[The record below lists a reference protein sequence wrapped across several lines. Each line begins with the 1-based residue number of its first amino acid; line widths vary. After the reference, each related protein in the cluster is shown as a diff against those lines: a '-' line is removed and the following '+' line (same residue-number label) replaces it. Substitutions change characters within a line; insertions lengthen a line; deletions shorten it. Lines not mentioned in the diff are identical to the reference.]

1 MLHLAALTSAWQS
14 NLKGMLL
21 SDILE
26 LELSYTLKTVAVA
39 LLCLFEI
46 AVCFIFW
53 TIFIWKSTAF
63 VENETMVWWQSPM
76 INLKLRRQMNKVI
89 LSGPAMASH
98 CCTILY
104 PEMRIR
110 NLIAFA
116 QQMSWTQIL
125 MMVSTLRPGL
135 QWLREFGN
143 KVSKII
149 YKRDNLVSRIH
160 GCWDPIRTHYYRVFI
175 LLWHN
180 SRMK

>member
-1 MLHLAALTSAWQS
+1 
-14 NLKGMLL
+14 
-21 SDILE
+21 
-26 LELSYTLKTVAVA
+26 
-39 LLCLFEI
+39 
-46 AVCFIFW
+46 
-53 TIFIWKSTAF
+53 
-63 VENETMVWWQSPM
+63 MVWWKSPM
-76 INLKLRRQMNKVI
+76 INLKLRRQINKLI

-143 KVSKII
+143 KVREII
-149 YKRDNLVSRIH
+149 YNIQERQPCVQNPWPDDSIVHITVHWEITERSLVYS
-160 GCWDPIRTHYYRVFI
+160 TAT
-175 LLWHN
+175 LWIGLWPWLFSLATFSLVKYFHCTGGGKITTRHKKTTQN
-180 SRMK
+180 HETK

>member
-1 MLHLAALTSAWQS
+1 
-14 NLKGMLL
+14 
-21 SDILE
+21 
-26 LELSYTLKTVAVA
+26 
-39 LLCLFEI
+39 
-46 AVCFIFW
+46 
-53 TIFIWKSTAF
+53 
-63 VENETMVWWQSPM
+63 
-76 INLKLRRQMNKVI
+76 
-89 LSGPAMASH
+89 MASH

-149 YKRDNLVSRIH
+149 YIIYTRETWLFSLATFSLVKYFHCTGGGKITTRH
-160 GCWDPIRTHYYRVFI
+160 KKTTQNHET
-175 LLWHN
+175 
-180 SRMK
+180 K

>member
-1 MLHLAALTSAWQS
+1 MEVICAQPV
-14 NLKGMLL
+14 KFQL
-21 SDILE
+21 SE
-26 LELSYTLKTVAVA
+26 
-39 LLCLFEI
+39 
-46 AVCFIFW
+46 
-53 TIFIWKSTAF
+53 TI
-63 VENETMVWWQSPM
+63 WWWIEPCGEAP
-76 INLKLRRQMNKVI
+76 LRRQMNKVI

-143 KVSKII
+143 TVSKIV
-149 YKRDNLVSRIH
+149 YKRGNLVSRIH
-160 GCWDPIRTHYYRVFI
+160 GQMIVLYTLQCIEKYRA
-175 LLWHN
+175 LLSLFDSHKSPAAVGGEVARN
-180 SRMK
+180 QALKISRLFHEKIKTMVEIKL

>member
-1 MLHLAALTSAWQS
+1 
-14 NLKGMLL
+14 
-21 SDILE
+21 
-26 LELSYTLKTVAVA
+26 
-39 LLCLFEI
+39 
-46 AVCFIFW
+46 
-53 TIFIWKSTAF
+53 
-63 VENETMVWWQSPM
+63 MVWWQSPM
-76 INLKLRRQMNKVI
+76 INLKLRRQINEVI
-89 LSGPAMASH
+89 LSGPAMDSH

-125 MMVSTLRPGL
+125 MIVSTLRPGL

-160 GCWDPIRTHYYRVFI
+160 GPIICSIVHITVHWEITERSLVYSTAT
-175 LLWHN
+175 LWIGLWPWLFSLATFSLVKYFHCTGGGKITTRHKKTTQN
-180 SRMK
+180 HKTK